1 MRDSSRARVPVTAI
15 AAYLVALQALLLP
28 LSVIAAAPFLTSH
41 CTSVSAEGNAGPVG
55 QTGCP
60 CAAGCGMQCCVQAL
74 LAPPPVVVEAAQS
87 FAGAMVPEARLAGVV
102 RPVSHRPHIPRAPP
116 VA

>member
-1 MRDSSRARVPVTAI
+1 MRDSSRARVSVTWM

-28 LSVIAAAPFLTSH
+28 LSVVAAAPFLMRH
-41 CTSVSAEGNAGPVG
+41 CTSVSVAGNEGPVG
-55 QTGCP
+55 QSGCP
-60 CAAGCGMQCCVQAL
+60 CAAGCGMQCCAQAL

-87 FAGAMVPEARLAGVV
+87 FAGAMVPEARLVGVV
-102 RPVSHRPHIPRAPP
+102 RPASHRPHIPRAPP